1 MWSTAWRR
9 LIRKI
14 MRSPTAA
21 LTWEIW
27 RKGRQLFWIAGGIL
41 LFGWFY
47 NLILP
52 GDTSTVAAVH
62 GRLTLNCLLM
72 VASFVFVFAAFN
84 YTEFS
89 RQKEW
94 TGFPYRLFALPV
106 TSLRLVAVPICLG
119 VLVAELIYCG
129 WLKLVFT
136 HNDLE
141 KPAWFAALLG
151 SCMVFYQ
158 MILWTFARLRMVR
171 MIALGVGG
179 TTCIGVAFLP
189 FFAREI
195 PSRWLSEPVLIA
207 FLIFSSAFAFAIA
220 WRSIVR
226 QRGDGGYRRNRLRA
240 LAEWLTDV
248 MPRRRTAFRDASSA
262 HFWFEWRSSGML
274 LPVCAGA
281 LLIGVIAP
289 MSWVE
294 RNDPDGTLWILF
306 WTLATPILLAIPI
319 GKGFSKPDF
328 WTFDLALRPFVAV
341 RPLSNSEMV
350 VIKLKVAAKSA
361 AMSWAFVLMFLAVWL
376 LLGPNLD
383 AISTLRLI
391 LWMAYDHTMFPQYVL
406 AALLLLAGVFL
417 TWRFLAGGLWAGLS
431 GSRNLFVTP
440 VVAWGFIILFEIV
453 GVTVVSNYDS
463 EFRDWVR
470 RDPNYLLSILEWIVA
485 LAVVGK
491 FFVTARTWRN
501 VSSRRTRVFL
511 MAWVC
516 GTLCLAAL
524 AMLLWSHGLLSL
536 ALMELADTLPLDV
549 IRLRCLLIL
558 VALWIIPF
566 ARFGLAPTM
575 LAKNRHR

>member
-1 MWSTAWRR
+1 
-9 LIRKI
+9 

-41 LFGWFY
+41 LFGWLY

-62 GRLTLNCLLM
+62 GRLALNCLLA
-72 VASFVFVFAAFN
+72 VASCVFVFAAFN

-119 VLVAELIYCG
+119 LAVVELVYCG

-158 MILWTFARLRMVR
+158 MILWTLARLRMVR

-179 TTCIGVAFLP
+179 TTGIGVAFLP

-240 LAEWLTDV
+240 FAEWLTDV
-248 MPRRRTAFRDASSA
+248 MPRRRAAFRDASSA

-274 LPVCAGA
+274 LPVCVGA
-281 LLIGVIAP
+281 LLIGVITP

-294 RNDPDGTLWILF
+294 RNDPDGTVWILF
-306 WTLATPILLAIPI
+306 WTLAAPMVLALPI
-319 GKGFSKPDF
+319 GKGFAKPDF
-328 WTFDLALRPFVAV
+328 WTFNLALRPFVAV
-341 RPLSNSEMV
+341 RPLSNGEMV
-350 VIKLKVAAKSA
+350 VIKLKVAAWSA
-361 AMSWAFVLMFLAVWL
+361 VMSWAFVLMFLAVWMP
-376 LLGPNLD
+376 LGANLD
-383 AISTLRLI
+383 AISMPRLGF
-391 LWMAYDHTMFPQYVL
+391 WMAYDHAMYPQYIV
-406 AALLLLAGVFL
+406 AVLLLLSGMFL
-417 TWRFLAGGLWAGLS
+417 TWRFLVGGLWAGLS
-431 GSRNLFVTP
+431 GNRNIFIAP
-440 VVAWGFIILFEIV
+440 FAIWGLAILLEIV
-453 GVTVVSNYDS
+453 SVTVASNYDP
-463 EFRDWVR
+463 EFRAWVR
-470 RDPNYLLSILEWIVA
+470 HDPNRLLSILEWIVV
-485 LAVVGK
+485 LAVVAK
-491 FFVTARTWRN
+491 FFLAVRTWRN
-501 VSSRRTRVFL
+501 VSPKRTGIFL
-511 MAWVC
+511 LAWVG
-516 GTLCLAAL
+516 GTLCLVAL
-524 AMLLWSHGLLSL
+524 AILLWCHGLLD
-536 ALMELADTLPLDV
+536 MELMAFCDIWPLDV
-549 IRLRCLLIL
+549 VRLRSLLIL
-558 VALWIIPF
+558 IALWIIPF
-566 ARFGLAPTM
+566 ARLGLAPTM
-575 LAKNRHR
+575 LATNRHR